1 MHENIK
7 LKTFFKTRTVL
18 VNFKMR
24 FNLFF
29 FSISVVDIKEEFEED
44 APHVKI
50 ENEMKPLL
58 ITEKGFNG
66 ANYSM
71 DEIDIKEE
79 PLQDY
84 LVSEFY
90 YVFSL
95 FF

>member
-1 MHENIK
+1 
-7 LKTFFKTRTVL
+7 
-18 VNFKMR
+18 MR
-24 FNLFF
+24 FNHFLF
-29 FSISVVDIKEEFEED
+29 SVSVVDIKEELED
-44 APHVKI
+44 AAPHVKI
-50 ENEMKPLL
+50 DPEMKPLL

-79 PLQDY
+79 PLQDD

-90 YVFSL
+90 YVFSE

>member
-1 MHENIK
+1 
-7 LKTFFKTRTVL
+7 
-18 VNFKMR
+18 
-24 FNLFF
+24 
-29 FSISVVDIKEEFEED
+29 
-44 APHVKI
+44 
-50 ENEMKPLL
+50 MKPLL

-79 PLQDY
+79 PLQDD

-90 YVFSL
+90 YNVFSQ

>member
-1 MHENIK
+1 MYENIK
-7 LKTFFKTRTVL
+7 LKSFFKTQTVS

-24 FNLFF
+24 FNHFF
-29 FSISVVDIKEEFEED
+29 FSISVADIKEEFEDD

-79 PLQDY
+79 PLQVY

-90 YVFSL
+90 
-95 FF
+95 